1 MLKETEGRG
10 AYCSLVMAVI
20 VVKDVVTFL
29 GFAINIELLQAV
41 RASRFLCTWV
51 HNHLVPH
58 LNVNFLLAGAAPGSD
73 AATNQL
79 ASASQSSYQ
88 D

>member
-41 RASRFLCTWV
+41 SAYHLFLAVGCMPLQNT
-51 HNHLVPH
+51 
-58 LNVNFLLAGAAPGSD
+58 
-73 AATNQL
+73 
-79 ASASQSSYQ
+79 
-88 D
+88 